1 MMSSSRI
8 IRDRMI
14 YQLAAPGIVNLLTP
28 GLDSDALKGIIVD
41 TISVTCVP
49 WADIQVANA
58 LAIAETGGPH

>member
-1 MMSSSRI
+1 
-8 IRDRMI
+8 MI